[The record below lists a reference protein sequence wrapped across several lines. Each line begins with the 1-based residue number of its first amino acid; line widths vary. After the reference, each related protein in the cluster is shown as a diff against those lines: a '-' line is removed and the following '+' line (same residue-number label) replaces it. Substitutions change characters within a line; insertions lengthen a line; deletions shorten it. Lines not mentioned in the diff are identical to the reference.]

1 MAQSTQKLREVIN
14 ARRSEAS
21 AELEKAGKL
30 TARARMDI
38 IFDEGTF
45 AEVGAFIGGDSDEDF
60 CPVVTGYGSIDGL
73 LVFAFSQDYS
83 RLHGAMGKA
92 HAQKICKIIKMAT
105 DANAPLIGVF
115 DSAGAKIDEG
125 SDALNAC
132 GEVISALL
140 YCNDS
145 IPTVAVISGP
155 CGGAGAVAASLFNTI
170 IVAEKTGSLYVVPSS
185 MLEDKTLG
193 KPEKLA
199 ETGVSAIT
207 AKDDAAACL
216 AARDLCKYFTPE
228 MITTDDGNRA
238 FDSSVFENPKYDV
251 HAVIENL
258 FDADS
263 FTELFAKRAPQMTVG
278 LASMN
283 GRVCGIVANNP
294 SFKDGKMCPGACE
307 KAIKLIKIC
316 RTLDAPVITL
326 VDGVGVGTTDKI
338 EIGGMAKKLAELA
351 EAYQVCYSSR
361 RITVITGEAY
371 GTAYSVLGSKAL
383 GADFVLALD
392 RAKISPM
399 NPVSAVEFLG
409 EVYDESKVDEI
420 AAKWADENAS
430 PLEAAKKGYVDDI
443 IEASELRARVASALE
458 MFA

>member
-1 MAQSTQKLREVIN
+1 MAQSTQKLREIIN

-92 HAQKICKIIKMAT
+92 HAKKICKIIEMALEV
-105 DANAPLIGVF
+105 NAPVIGVF

-132 GEVISALL
+132 GEVISSLAF
-140 YCNDS
+140 S
-145 IPTVAVISGP
+145 KGMIPTIAVVAGP
-155 CGGAGAVAASLFNTI
+155 CGGAGAVAASLCDVI
-170 IVAEKTGSLYVVPSS
+170 IVAEKTGSLYMVPSS

-251 HAVIENL
+251 HSVIENL
-258 FDADS
+258 FDAGS

-283 GRVCGIVANNP
+283 GRVCGVIANNP

-307 KAIKLIKIC
+307 KAVKLIKLC
-316 RTLDAPVITL
+316 RTIDVPLVTL

-338 EIGGMAKKLAELA
+338 EIGGVAGKLAELA
-351 EAYQVCYSSR
+351 MAYSASARKV
-361 RITVITGEAY
+361 TVITGEAY

-443 IEASELRARVASALE
+443 IEASELRARVASVLE

>member
-1 MAQSTQKLREVIN
+1 MAQSTQKLREIIN

-92 HAQKICKIIKMAT
+92 HAKKICKIIEMALEV
-105 DANAPLIGVF
+105 NAPVIGVF

-132 GEVISALL
+132 GEVISSLAF
-140 YCNDS
+140 S
-145 IPTVAVISGP
+145 KGMIPTVAVVAGP
-155 CGGAGAVAASLFNTI
+155 CGGAGAVAASLCDVI
-170 IVAEKTGSLYVVPSS
+170 IVAEKTGSLYMVPSS

-207 AKDDAAACL
+207 AEDDASACL
-216 AARDLCKYFTPE
+216 AARAICRYFTPE
-228 MITTDDGNRA
+228 MITSDDGNRA
-238 FDSSVFENPKYDV
+238 FDASVFENPKYDV
-251 HAVIENL
+251 HSVIGSL
-258 FDADS
+258 FDAGS

-283 GRVCGIVANNP
+283 GRVCGVVANNP

-307 KAIKLIKIC
+307 KAVKLIKLC
-316 RTLDAPVITL
+316 RTIDVPVVTL

-338 EIGGMAKKLAELA
+338 EIGGVAGKLAELA
-351 EAYQVCYSSR
+351 MAYSASARKV
-361 RITVITGEAY
+361 TVITGEAY

>member
-1 MAQSTQKLREVIN
+1 MAQNTKELREIIN
-14 ARRSEAS
+14 ARHSEAS
-21 AELEKAGKL
+21 VELEKAGKL
-30 TARARMDI
+30 TARARMDV

-45 AEVGAFIGGDSDEDF
+45 AEVGAFIGDGEEF
-60 CPVVTGYGSIDGL
+60 CPVVTGYGAVDGM

-92 HAQKICKIIKMAT
+92 HAKKICKIIEMALEV
-105 DANAPLIGVF
+105 NAPVIGVF

-132 GEVISALL
+132 GEVISSLAF
-140 YCNDS
+140 S
-145 IPTVAVISGP
+145 KGMIPTIAVVAGP
-155 CGGAGAVAASLFNTI
+155 CGGAGAVAASLCDVI
-170 IVAEKTGSLYVVPSS
+170 IVAEKTGSLYMVPSS

-207 AKDDAAACL
+207 AEDDASACL
-216 AARDLCKYFTPE
+216 AARAICRYFTPE
-228 MITTDDGNRA
+228 MITSDDGNRV
-238 FDSSVFENPKYDV
+238 FDASVFENPKYDV
-251 HAVIENL
+251 HSVIGSL
-258 FDADS
+258 FDTGS

-283 GRVCGIVANNP
+283 GRVCGVVANNP

-307 KAIKLIKIC
+307 KAVKLIKLC
-316 RTLDAPVITL
+316 RTIDVPVVTL

-338 EIGGMAKKLAELA
+338 EIGGVAGKLAELA
-351 EAYQVCYSSR
+351 MAYSASARKV
-361 RITVITGEAY
+361 TVITGEAY

>member
-1 MAQSTQKLREVIN
+1 MAQTTKELREIIN
-14 ARRSEAS
+14 ARHSEAS

-30 TARARMDI
+30 TARARMDV

-45 AEVGAFIGGDSDEDF
+45 AEVGAFIGDGEEF
-60 CPVVTGYGSIDGL
+60 CPVVTGYGAVDGM
-73 LVFAFSQDYS
+73 LVFVFSQDYS

-92 HAQKICKIIKMAT
+92 HAKKICKIIEMALEV
-105 DANAPLIGVF
+105 NAPVIGVF

-132 GEVISALL
+132 GEVISSLAF
-140 YCNDS
+140 S
-145 IPTVAVISGP
+145 KGMIPTVAVVAGP
-155 CGGAGAVAASLFNTI
+155 CGGAGAVAASLCDVI
-170 IVAEKTGSLYVVPSS
+170 IVAEKTGSLYMVPSS

-207 AKDDAAACL
+207 AEDDASACL
-216 AARDLCKYFTPE
+216 AARAICRYFTPE
-228 MITTDDGNRA
+228 MITSDDGNRA
-238 FDSSVFENPKYDV
+238 FDASVFENPKYDV
-251 HAVIENL
+251 HSVIGSL
-258 FDADS
+258 FDAGS

-283 GRVCGIVANNP
+283 GRVCGVIANNP

-307 KAIKLIKIC
+307 KAVKLIKLC
-316 RTLDAPVITL
+316 RTIDVPVVTL

-338 EIGGMAKKLAELA
+338 EIGGVAGKLAELA
-351 EAYQVCYSSR
+351 MAYSASARKV
-361 RITVITGEAY
+361 TVITGEAY

>member
-1 MAQSTQKLREVIN
+1 MAQNTKELREIIN
-14 ARRSEAS
+14 ARHSEAS

-30 TARARMDI
+30 TARARMDV

-45 AEVGAFIGGDSDEDF
+45 AEVGAFIGDGEEF
-60 CPVVTGYGSIDGL
+60 CPVVTGYGAVDGM

-92 HAQKICKIIKMAT
+92 HAKKICKIIEMALEV
-105 DANAPLIGVF
+105 NAPVIGVF

-132 GEVISALL
+132 GEVISSLAF
-140 YCNDS
+140 S
-145 IPTVAVISGP
+145 KGMIPTIAVVAGP
-155 CGGAGAVAASLFNTI
+155 CGGAGAVAASLCDVI
-170 IVAEKTGSLYVVPSS
+170 IVAEKTGSLYMVPSS

-207 AKDDAAACL
+207 ATDDTSACL
-216 AARDLCKYFTPE
+216 AARAICRYFTPE
-228 MITTDDGNRA
+228 MITSDDGNRA
-238 FDSSVFENPKYDV
+238 FDASVFENPKYDV
-251 HAVIENL
+251 HSVIGSL
-258 FDADS
+258 FDAGS

-283 GRVCGIVANNP
+283 GRVCGVIANNP
-294 SFKDGKMCPGACE
+294 SFKDGKMCPGTCE
-307 KAIKLIKIC
+307 KAVKLIKLC
-316 RTLDAPVITL
+316 RTIDVPVVTL
-326 VDGVGVGTTDKI
+326 VDGIGVGTTDKI
-338 EIGGMAKKLAELA
+338 EIGGVAGKLAELA
-351 EAYQVCYSSR
+351 MAYSASTRKV
-361 RITVITGEAY
+361 TVITGEAY

>member
-1 MAQSTQKLREVIN
+1 MAQTTKELREIIN
-14 ARRSEAS
+14 ARHSEAS

-30 TARARMDI
+30 TARARMDV

-45 AEVGAFIGGDSDEDF
+45 AEVGAFIGDGEEF
-60 CPVVTGYGSIDGL
+60 CPVVTGYGAVDGM

-92 HAQKICKIIKMAT
+92 HAKKICKIIEMALEV
-105 DANAPLIGVF
+105 NAPVIGVF

-132 GEVISALL
+132 GEVISSLAF
-140 YCNDS
+140 S
-145 IPTVAVISGP
+145 KGMIPTVAVVAGP
-155 CGGAGAVAASLFNTI
+155 CGGAGAVAASLCDVI
-170 IVAEKTGSLYVVPSS
+170 IVAEKTGSLYMVPSS

-207 AKDDAAACL
+207 AEDDVSACL
-216 AARDLCKYFTPE
+216 AARAICRYFTPE
-228 MITTDDGNRA
+228 MITSDDGNRP
-238 FDSSVFENPKYDV
+238 FDASVFENPKYDV
-251 HAVIENL
+251 HSVIGSL
-258 FDADS
+258 FDAGS

-283 GRVCGIVANNP
+283 GRVCGVIANNP
-294 SFKDGKMCPGACE
+294 SFQDGKMCPGACE
-307 KAIKLIKIC
+307 KAVKLIKLC
-316 RTLDAPVITL
+316 RTIDVPVVTL

-338 EIGGMAKKLAELA
+338 EIGGVAGKLAELA
-351 EAYQVCYSSR
+351 MAYSASARKV
-361 RITVITGEAY
+361 TVITGEAY

>member
-1 MAQSTQKLREVIN
+1 MAQNTKELRKIIN
-14 ARRSEAS
+14 ARHSEAS

-30 TARARMDI
+30 TARARMDV

-45 AEVGAFIGGDSDEDF
+45 AEVGAFIGDGEEF
-60 CPVVTGYGSIDGL
+60 CPVVTGYGAVDGM

-92 HAQKICKIIKMAT
+92 HAKKICKIIEMALEV
-105 DANAPLIGVF
+105 NAPVIGVF

-132 GEVISALL
+132 GEVISSLAF
-140 YCNDS
+140 S
-145 IPTVAVISGP
+145 KGMIPTIAVVAGP
-155 CGGAGAVAASLFNTI
+155 CGGAGAVAASLCDVI
-170 IVAEKTGSLYVVPSS
+170 IVAEKTGSLYMVPSS

-207 AKDDAAACL
+207 AENDTSACL
-216 AARDLCKYFTPE
+216 AARAICRYFTPE
-228 MITTDDGNRA
+228 MITSDDGNRA
-238 FDSSVFENPKYDV
+238 FDASVFENPKYDV
-251 HAVIENL
+251 HSVIGSL
-258 FDADS
+258 FDAGS

-283 GRVCGIVANNP
+283 GRVCGVIANNP

-307 KAIKLIKIC
+307 KAVKLIKLC
-316 RTLDAPVITL
+316 RTIDVPVVTL

-338 EIGGMAKKLAELA
+338 EIGGVAGKLAELA
-351 EAYQVCYSSR
+351 MAYSASARKV
-361 RITVITGEAY
+361 TVITGEAY

>member
-1 MAQSTQKLREVIN
+1 MAQNTKELREIIN
-14 ARRSEAS
+14 ARHSEAS

-30 TARARMDI
+30 TARARMDV

-45 AEVGAFIGGDSDEDF
+45 AEVGAFIGDGEEF
-60 CPVVTGYGSIDGL
+60 CPVVTGYGAVDGM

-92 HAQKICKIIKMAT
+92 HAKKICKIIDMAIE
-105 DANAPLIGVF
+105 ANAPVIGVF

-132 GEVISALL
+132 GEVISALSF
-140 YCNDS
+140 CKGV
-145 IPTVAVISGP
+145 IPTVAVVSGP
-155 CGGAGAVAASLFNTI
+155 CGGSGAVAASLCDVI
-170 IVAEKTGSLYVVPSS
+170 VVAEKTGSLYVVPSS

-193 KPEKLA
+193 KPAKLA

-207 AKDDAAACL
+207 ATDDTSACL
-216 AARDLCKYFTPE
+216 AARAICRYFTPE
-228 MITTDDGNRA
+228 MITSDDGNRA
-238 FDSSVFENPKYDV
+238 FDASVFENPKYDV
-251 HAVIENL
+251 HSVIGSL
-258 FDADS
+258 FDAGS

-283 GRVCGIVANNP
+283 GRVCGVIANNP

-307 KAIKLIKIC
+307 KAVKLIKLC
-316 RTLDAPVITL
+316 RTIDVPVVTL

-338 EIGGMAKKLAELA
+338 EIGGVAGKLAELA
-351 EAYQVCYSSR
+351 MAYSASARKV
-361 RITVITGEAY
+361 TVITGEAY

-443 IEASELRARVASALE
+443 IEASELRTRVASALE

>member
-1 MAQSTQKLREVIN
+1 MAQSTQKLREIIN

-92 HAQKICKIIKMAT
+92 HAKKICKIIDMALEV
-105 DANAPLIGVF
+105 NAPVIGVF

-132 GEVISALL
+132 GEVISSLAF
-140 YCNDS
+140 S
-145 IPTVAVISGP
+145 KGMIPTVAVVAGP
-155 CGGAGAVAASLFNTI
+155 CGGAGAVAASLCDVI
-170 IVAEKTGSLYVVPSS
+170 IVAEKTGSLYMVPSS

-207 AKDDAAACL
+207 AEDDSSACL
-216 AARDLCKYFTPE
+216 AARAICRYFTPE

-251 HAVIENL
+251 HSVIENL
-258 FDADS
+258 FDAGS

-283 GRVCGIVANNP
+283 GRVCGVIANNP

-307 KAIKLIKIC
+307 KAVKLIKLC
-316 RTLDAPVITL
+316 RTIDVPVVTL

-338 EIGGMAKKLAELA
+338 EIGGVAGKLAELA
-351 EAYQVCYSSR
+351 MAYSASARKV
-361 RITVITGEAY
+361 TVITGEAY

-443 IEASELRARVASALE
+443 IEASELRARVASVLE

>member
-1 MAQSTQKLREVIN
+1 MAQTTKELREIIN
-14 ARRSEAS
+14 ARHSEAS

-30 TARARMDI
+30 TARARMDV

-45 AEVGAFIGGDSDEDF
+45 AEVGAFIGDGEEF
-60 CPVVTGYGSIDGL
+60 CPVVTGYGAVDGM

-92 HAQKICKIIKMAT
+92 HAKKICKIIEMALEV
-105 DANAPLIGVF
+105 NAPVIGVF
-115 DSAGAKIDEG
+115 DSAGTKIDEG

-132 GEVISALL
+132 GEVISSLAF
-140 YCNDS
+140 S
-145 IPTVAVISGP
+145 KGMIPTVAVVAGP
-155 CGGAGAVAASLFNTI
+155 CGGAGAVAASLCDVI
-170 IVAEKTGSLYVVPSS
+170 IVAEKTGSLYMVPSS

-207 AKDDAAACL
+207 AEDDASACL
-216 AARDLCKYFTPE
+216 AARAICRYFTPE
-228 MITTDDGNRA
+228 MITSDDGNRA
-238 FDSSVFENPKYDV
+238 FDASVFENPKYDV
-251 HAVIENL
+251 HSVIGSL
-258 FDADS
+258 FDAGS

-283 GRVCGIVANNP
+283 GRVCGVIANNP
-294 SFKDGKMCPGACE
+294 SFQDGKMCPGACE
-307 KAIKLIKIC
+307 KAVKLIKLC
-316 RTLDAPVITL
+316 RTIDVPVVTL

-338 EIGGMAKKLAELA
+338 EIGGVAGKLAELA
-351 EAYQVCYSSR
+351 MAYSASARKV
-361 RITVITGEAY
+361 TVITGEAY
-371 GTAYSVLGSKAL
+371 GTAYSVLGSKVL

>member
-1 MAQSTQKLREVIN
+1 MAQSTQKLREIIN

-193 KPEKLA
+193 KPDKLA

-228 MITTDDGNRA
+228 MTTTDDGNRA

-258 FDADS
+258 FDAGS

-326 VDGVGVGTTDKI
+326 VDGVGIGTTDKI
-338 EIGGMAKKLAELA
+338 EIGGVAGKLAELA
-351 EAYQVCYSSR
+351 MAYSASARKV
-361 RITVITGEAY
+361 TVITGEAY

-409 EVYDESKVDEI
+409 EVYDESNVDEI

>member
-1 MAQSTQKLREVIN
+1 MAQNTKELREIIN
-14 ARRSEAS
+14 ARHSEAS

-30 TARARMDI
+30 TARARMDV

-45 AEVGAFIGGDSDEDF
+45 AEVGVFIGDGEEF
-60 CPVVTGYGSIDGL
+60 CPVVTGYGAVDGM

-92 HAQKICKIIKMAT
+92 HAKKICKIIEMALEV
-105 DANAPLIGVF
+105 NAPVIGVF

-132 GEVISALL
+132 GEVISSLAF
-140 YCNDS
+140 S
-145 IPTVAVISGP
+145 KGMIPTIAVVAGP
-155 CGGAGAVAASLFNTI
+155 CGGAGAVAASLCDVI
-170 IVAEKTGSLYVVPSS
+170 VVAEKTGSLYVVPSS

-193 KPEKLA
+193 KPAKLA

-207 AKDDAAACL
+207 ATDDTSACL
-216 AARDLCKYFTPE
+216 AARAICRYFTPE
-228 MITTDDGNRA
+228 MITSDDGNRA
-238 FDSSVFENPKYDV
+238 FDASVFENPKYDV
-251 HAVIENL
+251 HSVIGSL
-258 FDADS
+258 FDAGS

-283 GRVCGIVANNP
+283 GRVCGVIANNP

-307 KAIKLIKIC
+307 KAVKLIKLC
-316 RTLDAPVITL
+316 RTIDVPVVTL

-338 EIGGMAKKLAELA
+338 EIGGVAGKLAELA
-351 EAYQVCYSSR
+351 MAYSASARKV
-361 RITVITGEAY
+361 TVITGEAY

>member
-1 MAQSTQKLREVIN
+1 MAQTTKELREIIN
-14 ARRSEAS
+14 ARHSEAS

-30 TARARMDI
+30 TARARMDV

-45 AEVGAFIGGDSDEDF
+45 AEVGAFIGDGEEF
-60 CPVVTGYGSIDGL
+60 CPVVTGYGAVDGM

-92 HAQKICKIIKMAT
+92 HAKKICKIIEMALEV
-105 DANAPLIGVF
+105 NAPVIGVF

-132 GEVISALL
+132 GEVISSLAF
-140 YCNDS
+140 S
-145 IPTVAVISGP
+145 KGMIPTVAVVAGP
-155 CGGAGAVAASLFNTI
+155 CGGAGAVAASLCDVI
-170 IVAEKTGSLYVVPSS
+170 IVAEKTGSLYMVPSS

-207 AKDDAAACL
+207 AEDDASACL
-216 AARDLCKYFTPE
+216 AARAICRYFTPE
-228 MITTDDGNRA
+228 MITSDDGNRA
-238 FDSSVFENPKYDV
+238 FDASVFENPKYDV
-251 HAVIENL
+251 HSVIGSL
-258 FDADS
+258 FDAGS

-283 GRVCGIVANNP
+283 GRVCGVIANNP

-307 KAIKLIKIC
+307 KAVKLIKLC
-316 RTLDAPVITL
+316 RTIDVPVVTL

-338 EIGGMAKKLAELA
+338 EIGGVAGKLAELA
-351 EAYQVCYSSR
+351 MAYSASARKV
-361 RITVITGEAY
+361 TVITGEAY
-371 GTAYSVLGSKAL
+371 GTAYSVLGSKVL

>member
-1 MAQSTQKLREVIN
+1 MAQTTKKLREIIN
-14 ARRSEAS
+14 ARHSEAS

-30 TARARMDI
+30 TARARMDV

-45 AEVGAFIGGDSDEDF
+45 AEVGAFIGDGEEF
-60 CPVVTGYGSIDGL
+60 CPVVTGYGAVDGM

-92 HAQKICKIIKMAT
+92 HAKKICKIIEMALEV
-105 DANAPLIGVF
+105 NAPVIGVF
-115 DSAGAKIDEG
+115 DSAGTKIDEG

-132 GEVISALL
+132 GEVISSLAF
-140 YCNDS
+140 S
-145 IPTVAVISGP
+145 KGMIPTVAVVAGP
-155 CGGAGAVAASLFNTI
+155 CGGAGAVAASLCDVI
-170 IVAEKTGSLYVVPSS
+170 IVAEKTGSLYMVPSS

-207 AKDDAAACL
+207 AEDDASACL
-216 AARDLCKYFTPE
+216 AARAICRYFTPE
-228 MITTDDGNRA
+228 MITSDDGNRA
-238 FDSSVFENPKYDV
+238 FDASVFENPKYDV
-251 HAVIENL
+251 HSVIGSL
-258 FDADS
+258 FEAGS

-283 GRVCGIVANNP
+283 GRVCGVIANNP

-307 KAIKLIKIC
+307 KAVKLIKLC
-316 RTLDAPVITL
+316 RTIDVPVVTL
-326 VDGVGVGTTDKI
+326 VDGVGVGTTDKM
-338 EIGGMAKKLAELA
+338 EIGGVAGKLAELA
-351 EAYQVCYSSR
+351 MAYSASARKV
-361 RITVITGEAY
+361 TVITGEAY

>member
-1 MAQSTQKLREVIN
+1 MAQTTKKLREIIN
-14 ARRSEAS
+14 ARHSEAS

-30 TARARMDI
+30 TARARMDV

-45 AEVGAFIGGDSDEDF
+45 AEVGAFIGDGEEF
-60 CPVVTGYGSIDGL
+60 CPVVTGYGAVDGM

-92 HAQKICKIIKMAT
+92 HAKKICKIIEMALEV
-105 DANAPLIGVF
+105 NAPVIGVF

-132 GEVISALL
+132 GEVISSLAF
-140 YCNDS
+140 S
-145 IPTVAVISGP
+145 KGMIPTIAVIAGP
-155 CGGAGAVAASLFNTI
+155 CGGAGAVAASLCDVI
-170 IVAEKTGSLYVVPSS
+170 IVAEKTGSLYMVPSS

-207 AKDDAAACL
+207 AEDDASACL
-216 AARDLCKYFTPE
+216 AARAICRYFTPE
-228 MITTDDGNRA
+228 MITSDDGNRA
-238 FDSSVFENPKYDV
+238 FDASVFENPKYDV
-251 HAVIENL
+251 HSVIGSL
-258 FDADS
+258 FDAGS

-283 GRVCGIVANNP
+283 GRVCGVIANNP

-307 KAIKLIKIC
+307 KAVKLIKLC
-316 RTLDAPVITL
+316 RTIDVPVVTL

-338 EIGGMAKKLAELA
+338 EIGGVAGKLAELA
-351 EAYQVCYSSR
+351 MAYSASARKV
-361 RITVITGEAY
+361 TVITGEAY

>member
-1 MAQSTQKLREVIN
+1 MREIIN

-92 HAQKICKIIKMAT
+92 HAKKICKIIEMALEV
-105 DANAPLIGVF
+105 NAPVIGVF

-132 GEVISALL
+132 GEVISSLAF
-140 YCNDS
+140 S
-145 IPTVAVISGP
+145 KGMIPTIAVVAGP
-155 CGGAGAVAASLFNTI
+155 CGGAGAVAASLCDVI
-170 IVAEKTGSLYVVPSS
+170 IVAEKTGSLYMVPSS

-207 AKDDAAACL
+207 AKDDASACL

-251 HAVIENL
+251 HSVIENL
-258 FDADS
+258 FDAGS

-283 GRVCGIVANNP
+283 GRVCGVIANNP

-307 KAIKLIKIC
+307 KAVKLIKLC
-316 RTLDAPVITL
+316 RTIDVPVVTL

-338 EIGGMAKKLAELA
+338 EIGGVAGKLAELA
-351 EAYQVCYSSR
+351 MAYSASARKV
-361 RITVITGEAY
+361 TVITGEAY

-443 IEASELRARVASALE
+443 IEASELRARVASVLE

>member
-1 MAQSTQKLREVIN
+1 MAQTTKELREIIN
-14 ARRSEAS
+14 ARHSEAS

-30 TARARMDI
+30 TARARMDV

-45 AEVGAFIGGDSDEDF
+45 AEVGAFIGDGEEF
-60 CPVVTGYGSIDGL
+60 CPVVTGYGAVDGM

-92 HAQKICKIIKMAT
+92 HAKKICKIIEMALEV
-105 DANAPLIGVF
+105 NAPVIGVF

-132 GEVISALL
+132 GEVISSLAF
-140 YCNDS
+140 S
-145 IPTVAVISGP
+145 KGMIPTIAVIAGP
-155 CGGAGAVAASLFNTI
+155 CGGAGAVAASLCDVI
-170 IVAEKTGSLYVVPSS
+170 IVAEKTGSLYMVPSS

-207 AKDDAAACL
+207 AEDDASACL
-216 AARDLCKYFTPE
+216 AARAICRYFTPE
-228 MITTDDGNRA
+228 MITSDDGNRA
-238 FDSSVFENPKYDV
+238 FDASVLENPKYDV
-251 HAVIENL
+251 HSVIGSL
-258 FDADS
+258 FDAGS

-283 GRVCGIVANNP
+283 GRVCGVIANNP

-307 KAIKLIKIC
+307 KAVKLIKLC
-316 RTLDAPVITL
+316 RTIDVPVVTL

-338 EIGGMAKKLAELA
+338 EIGGVAGKLAELA
-351 EAYQVCYSSR
+351 MAYSASARKV
-361 RITVITGEAY
+361 TVITGEAY

>member
-1 MAQSTQKLREVIN
+1 MAQTTKKLREIIN
-14 ARRSEAS
+14 ARHSEAS

-30 TARARMDI
+30 TARARMDV

-45 AEVGAFIGGDSDEDF
+45 AEVGAFIDDGEEF
-60 CPVVTGYGSIDGL
+60 CPVVTGYGAIDGM

-92 HAQKICKIIKMAT
+92 HAKKICKIIEMALEV
-105 DANAPLIGVF
+105 NAPVIGVF

-132 GEVISALL
+132 GEIISSLAF
-140 YCNDS
+140 S
-145 IPTVAVISGP
+145 KGMIPTVAVVAGP
-155 CGGAGAVAASLFNTI
+155 CGGAGAVAASLCDVI
-170 IVAEKTGSLYVVPSS
+170 IVAEKTGSLYMVPSS

-207 AKDDAAACL
+207 AEDDASACL
-216 AARDLCKYFTPE
+216 AARAICRYFTPE
-228 MITTDDGNRA
+228 MITSDDGNRA
-238 FDSSVFENPKYDV
+238 FDASVFENPKYDV
-251 HAVIENL
+251 HSVIGSL
-258 FDADS
+258 FDAGS

-283 GRVCGIVANNP
+283 GRVCGVIANNP
-294 SFKDGKMCPGACE
+294 SFQDGKMCPGACE
-307 KAIKLIKIC
+307 KAVKLIKLC
-316 RTLDAPVITL
+316 RTIDVPVVTL
-326 VDGVGVGTTDKI
+326 VDGVGVGTTDKM
-338 EIGGMAKKLAELA
+338 EIGGVAGKLAELA
-351 EAYQVCYSSR
+351 MAYSASARKV
-361 RITVITGEAY
+361 TVITGEAY

-430 PLEAAKKGYVDDI
+430 PLEAANKGYVDDI

>member
-1 MAQSTQKLREVIN
+1 MAQTTKKLREIIN
-14 ARRSEAS
+14 ARHSEAS

-30 TARARMDI
+30 TARARMDV

-45 AEVGAFIGGDSDEDF
+45 AEVGAFIGDGEEF
-60 CPVVTGYGSIDGL
+60 CPVVTGYGAVDGM

-92 HAQKICKIIKMAT
+92 HAKKICKIIEMALEV
-105 DANAPLIGVF
+105 NAPVIGVF

-132 GEVISALL
+132 GEVISSLAF
-140 YCNDS
+140 S
-145 IPTVAVISGP
+145 KGMIPTVAVVAGP
-155 CGGAGAVAASLFNTI
+155 CGGAGAVAASLCDVI
-170 IVAEKTGSLYVVPSS
+170 IVAEKTGSLYMVPSS

-207 AKDDAAACL
+207 AEDDASACL
-216 AARDLCKYFTPE
+216 AARAICRYFTPE
-228 MITTDDGNRA
+228 MITSDDGNRA
-238 FDSSVFENPKYDV
+238 FDASVFENPKYDV
-251 HAVIENL
+251 HSVIENL
-258 FDADS
+258 FDAGS

-283 GRVCGIVANNP
+283 GRVCGVIANNP

-307 KAIKLIKIC
+307 KAVKLIKLC
-316 RTLDAPVITL
+316 RTIDVPVVTL

-338 EIGGMAKKLAELA
+338 EIGGVAGKLAELA
-351 EAYQVCYSSR
+351 MAYSASARKV
-361 RITVITGEAY
+361 TVITGEAY

>member
-1 MAQSTQKLREVIN
+1 MAQSTQKLREIIN

-45 AEVGAFIGGDSDEDF
+45 AEVGAFIGDGEEF
-60 CPVVTGYGSIDGL
+60 CPVVTGYGAVDGM

-92 HAQKICKIIKMAT
+92 HAKKICKIIEMALEV
-105 DANAPLIGVF
+105 NAPVIGVF

-132 GEVISALL
+132 GEVISSLAF
-140 YCNDS
+140 S
-145 IPTVAVISGP
+145 KGMIPTVAVVAGP
-155 CGGAGAVAASLFNTI
+155 CGGAGAVAASLCDVI
-170 IVAEKTGSLYVVPSS
+170 IVAEKTGSLYMVPSS

-207 AKDDAAACL
+207 AEDDVSACL
-216 AARDLCKYFTPE
+216 AARAICRYFTPE
-228 MITTDDGNRA
+228 MITSDDGNRA
-238 FDSSVFENPKYDV
+238 FDASVFENPKYDV
-251 HAVIENL
+251 HSVIGSL
-258 FDADS
+258 FDAGS

-283 GRVCGIVANNP
+283 GRVCGVIANNP
-294 SFKDGKMCPGACE
+294 SFQDGKMCPGACE
-307 KAIKLIKIC
+307 KAVKLIKLC
-316 RTLDAPVITL
+316 RTIDVPVVTL
-326 VDGVGVGTTDKI
+326 VDGVGVGTTDKM
-338 EIGGMAKKLAELA
+338 EIGGVAGKLAELA
-351 EAYQVCYSSR
+351 MAYSASARKV
-361 RITVITGEAY
+361 TVITGEAY

>member
-1 MAQSTQKLREVIN
+1 MAQTTKELREIIN
-14 ARRSEAS
+14 ARHSEAS

-30 TARARMDI
+30 TARARMDV

-45 AEVGAFIGGDSDEDF
+45 AEVGAFIGDGEEF
-60 CPVVTGYGSIDGL
+60 CPVVTGYGAVDGM

-92 HAQKICKIIKMAT
+92 HAKKICKIIEMALEV
-105 DANAPLIGVF
+105 NAPVIGVF

-132 GEVISALL
+132 GEVISSLAF
-140 YCNDS
+140 S
-145 IPTVAVISGP
+145 KGMIPTVAVVAGP
-155 CGGAGAVAASLFNTI
+155 CGGAGAVAASLCDVI
-170 IVAEKTGSLYVVPSS
+170 IVAEKTGSLYMVPSS

-207 AKDDAAACL
+207 AEDDASACL
-216 AARDLCKYFTPE
+216 AARAICRYFTPE
-228 MITTDDGNRA
+228 MITSDDGNRA
-238 FDSSVFENPKYDV
+238 FDASVFENPKYDV
-251 HAVIENL
+251 HSVIGSL
-258 FDADS
+258 FDAGS

-283 GRVCGIVANNP
+283 GRVCGVIANNP
-294 SFKDGKMCPGACE
+294 SFQDGKMCPGACE
-307 KAIKLIKIC
+307 KAVKLIKLC
-316 RTLDAPVITL
+316 RTIDVPVVTL
-326 VDGVGVGTTDKI
+326 VDGVGVGTTDKM
-338 EIGGMAKKLAELA
+338 EIGGVAGKLAELA
-351 EAYQVCYSSR
+351 MAYSASARKV
-361 RITVITGEAY
+361 TVITGEAY

-443 IEASELRARVASALE
+443 IEASELRARVASVLE

>member
-1 MAQSTQKLREVIN
+1 MAQTTKKLREIIN
-14 ARRSEAS
+14 ARHSEAS

-30 TARARMDI
+30 TARARMDV

-45 AEVGAFIGGDSDEDF
+45 AEVGAFIGDGEEF
-60 CPVVTGYGSIDGL
+60 CPVVTGYGAVDGM

-92 HAQKICKIIKMAT
+92 HAKKICKIIEMALEV
-105 DANAPLIGVF
+105 NAPVIGVF

-132 GEVISALL
+132 GEIISSLAF
-140 YCNDS
+140 S
-145 IPTVAVISGP
+145 KGMIPTVAVVAGP
-155 CGGAGAVAASLFNTI
+155 CGGAGAVAASLCDVI
-170 IVAEKTGSLYVVPSS
+170 IVAEKTGSLYMVPYS

-207 AKDDAAACL
+207 AEDDASACL
-216 AARDLCKYFTPE
+216 AARAICRYFTPE
-228 MITTDDGNRA
+228 MITSDDGNRA
-238 FDSSVFENPKYDV
+238 FDASVFENPKYDV
-251 HAVIENL
+251 HSVIGSL
-258 FDADS
+258 FDAGS

-283 GRVCGIVANNP
+283 GRVCGVIANNP

-307 KAIKLIKIC
+307 KAVKLIKLC
-316 RTLDAPVITL
+316 RTIDVPVVTL

-338 EIGGMAKKLAELA
+338 EIGGVAGKLAELA
-351 EAYQVCYSSR
+351 MAYSASARKV
-361 RITVITGEAY
+361 TVITGEAY

>member
-1 MAQSTQKLREVIN
+1 MAQTTKKLREIIN
-14 ARRSEAS
+14 ARHSEAS

-30 TARARMDI
+30 TARARMDV

-45 AEVGAFIGGDSDEDF
+45 AEVGAFIGDGEEF
-60 CPVVTGYGSIDGL
+60 CPVVTGYGAVDGM

-92 HAQKICKIIKMAT
+92 HAKKICKIIEMALEV
-105 DANAPLIGVF
+105 NAPVIGVF

-132 GEVISALL
+132 GEILSTLAF
-140 YCNDS
+140 S
-145 IPTVAVISGP
+145 KGMIPTVAVVAGP
-155 CGGAGAVAASLFNTI
+155 CGGAGAVAASLCDVI
-170 IVAEKTGSLYVVPSS
+170 IVAEKTGSLYMVPSS

-207 AKDDAAACL
+207 AEDDASACL
-216 AARDLCKYFTPE
+216 AARAICRYFTPE
-228 MITTDDGNRA
+228 MITSDDGNRA
-238 FDSSVFENPKYDV
+238 FDASVFENPKYDV
-251 HAVIENL
+251 HSVIGSL
-258 FDADS
+258 FDTGS

-283 GRVCGIVANNP
+283 GRVCGVVANNP

-307 KAIKLIKIC
+307 KAVKLIQLC
-316 RTLDAPVITL
+316 RTLDVPVVTL

-338 EIGGMAKKLAELA
+338 EIGGVAGKLAELA
-351 EAYQVCYSSR
+351 MAYSASARKV
-361 RITVITGEAY
+361 TVITGEAY

>member
-1 MAQSTQKLREVIN
+1 MAQNTKELREIIN
-14 ARRSEAS
+14 ARHSEAS

-30 TARARMDI
+30 TARARMDV

-45 AEVGAFIGGDSDEDF
+45 AEVGAFIGDGEEF
-60 CPVVTGYGSIDGL
+60 CPVVTGYGAVDGM

-92 HAQKICKIIKMAT
+92 HAKKICKIIEMALEV
-105 DANAPLIGVF
+105 NAPVIGVF

-132 GEVISALL
+132 GEVISALSF
-140 YCNDS
+140 CNGV
-145 IPTVAVISGP
+145 IPTVAVVSGP
-155 CGGAGAVAASLFNTI
+155 CGGAGAVAASLCDVI
-170 IVAEKTGSLYVVPSS
+170 VVAEKTGSLYVVPSS

-193 KPEKLA
+193 KPAKLA

-207 AKDDAAACL
+207 ATDDASACL
-216 AARDLCKYFTPE
+216 AARELCKYFAPE
-228 MITTDDGNRA
+228 MITSDDGNRA
-238 FDSSVFENPKYDV
+238 FDASVFENPKYDV
-251 HAVIENL
+251 HSVIGSL
-258 FDADS
+258 FDAGS

-283 GRVCGIVANNP
+283 GRVCGVIANNP

-307 KAIKLIKIC
+307 KAVKLIKLC
-316 RTLDAPVITL
+316 RTIDVPVVTL

-338 EIGGMAKKLAELA
+338 EIGGVAGKLAELA
-351 EAYQVCYSSR
+351 MAYSASARKV
-361 RITVITGEAY
+361 TVITGEAY

-430 PLEAAKKGYVDDI
+430 PLEAAKKGYVDDV

>member
-1 MAQSTQKLREVIN
+1 MAQSTQKLREIIN

-92 HAQKICKIIKMAT
+92 HAKKICKIIEMALEV
-105 DANAPLIGVF
+105 NAPVIGVF

-132 GEVISALL
+132 GEVISSLAF
-140 YCNDS
+140 S
-145 IPTVAVISGP
+145 KGMIPTIAVVSGP
-155 CGGAGAVAASLFNTI
+155 CGGAGAVAASLCDVI
-170 IVAEKTGSLYVVPSS
+170 IVAEKTGSLYMVPSS

-251 HAVIENL
+251 HSVIENL
-258 FDADS
+258 FDAGS

-283 GRVCGIVANNP
+283 GRVCGVIANNP

-307 KAIKLIKIC
+307 KAVKLIKLC
-316 RTLDAPVITL
+316 RTIDVPVVTL

-338 EIGGMAKKLAELA
+338 EIGGVAGKLAELA
-351 EAYQVCYSSR
+351 MAYSASARKV
-361 RITVITGEAY
+361 TVITGEAY

-430 PLEAAKKGYVDDI
+430 TLEAAKKGYVDDI

>member
-1 MAQSTQKLREVIN
+1 MAQNTKELREIIN
-14 ARRSEAS
+14 ARHSEAS
-21 AELEKAGKL
+21 VELEKAGKL
-30 TARARMDI
+30 TARARMDV

-45 AEVGAFIGGDSDEDF
+45 AEVGAFIGDGEEF
-60 CPVVTGYGSIDGL
+60 CPVVTGYGAVDGM

-92 HAQKICKIIKMAT
+92 HAKKICKIIEMALEV
-105 DANAPLIGVF
+105 NAPVIGVF

-132 GEVISALL
+132 GEVISSLAF
-140 YCNDS
+140 S
-145 IPTVAVISGP
+145 KGMIPTIAVVAGP
-155 CGGAGAVAASLFNTI
+155 CGGAGAVAASLCDVI
-170 IVAEKTGSLYVVPSS
+170 IVAEKTGSLYMVPSS

-207 AKDDAAACL
+207 ATDDASACL
-216 AARDLCKYFTPE
+216 AARAICRYFTPE
-228 MITTDDGNRA
+228 MITSDDGNRA
-238 FDSSVFENPKYDV
+238 FDASVFENPKYDV
-251 HAVIENL
+251 HSVIGSL
-258 FDADS
+258 FDAGS

-283 GRVCGIVANNP
+283 GRVCGVIANNP

-307 KAIKLIKIC
+307 KAVKLIKLC
-316 RTLDAPVITL
+316 RTIDVPVVTL

-338 EIGGMAKKLAELA
+338 EIGGVAGKLAELA
-351 EAYQVCYSSR
+351 MAYSASARKV
-361 RITVITGEAY
+361 TVITGEAY

>member
-1 MAQSTQKLREVIN
+1 MAQSTQKLREIIN

-92 HAQKICKIIKMAT
+92 HAKKICKIIEMALEV
-105 DANAPLIGVF
+105 NAPVIGVF

-132 GEVISALL
+132 GEVISSLAF
-140 YCNDS
+140 S
-145 IPTVAVISGP
+145 KGMIPTIAVVAGP
-155 CGGAGAVAASLFNTI
+155 CGGAGAVAASLCDVI
-170 IVAEKTGSLYVVPSS
+170 IVAEKTGSLYMVPSS

-238 FDSSVFENPKYDV
+238 FDASVFENPKYDV
-251 HAVIENL
+251 HSVIGSL
-258 FDADS
+258 FDAGS

-283 GRVCGIVANNP
+283 GRVCGVIANNP

-307 KAIKLIKIC
+307 KAVKLIKLC
-316 RTLDAPVITL
+316 RTIDVPVVTL

-338 EIGGMAKKLAELA
+338 EIGGVAGKLAELA
-351 EAYQVCYSSR
+351 MAYSASARKV
-361 RITVITGEAY
+361 TVITGEAY

-443 IEASELRARVASALE
+443 IEASELRARVASVLE

>member
-1 MAQSTQKLREVIN
+1 MAQSTQKLREIIN

-92 HAQKICKIIKMAT
+92 HAKKICKIIEMALEV
-105 DANAPLIGVF
+105 NAPVIGVF

-132 GEVISALL
+132 GEVISSLAF
-140 YCNDS
+140 S
-145 IPTVAVISGP
+145 KGMIPTVAVVAGP
-155 CGGAGAVAASLFNTI
+155 CGGAGAIAASLCDVI
-170 IVAEKTGSLYVVPSS
+170 IVAEKTGSLYMVPSS

-251 HAVIENL
+251 HSVIENL
-258 FDADS
+258 FDAGS

-283 GRVCGIVANNP
+283 GRVCGVIANNP

-307 KAIKLIKIC
+307 KAVKLIKLC
-316 RTLDAPVITL
+316 RTIDVPVVTL

-338 EIGGMAKKLAELA
+338 EIGGVAGKLAELA
-351 EAYQVCYSSR
+351 MAYSASARKV
-361 RITVITGEAY
+361 TVITGEAY

>member
-1 MAQSTQKLREVIN
+1 MAQNTKELREIIN
-14 ARRSEAS
+14 ARHSEAS
-21 AELEKAGKL
+21 VELEKAGKL
-30 TARARMDI
+30 TARARMDV

-45 AEVGAFIGGDSDEDF
+45 AEVGAFIGDGEEF
-60 CPVVTGYGSIDGL
+60 CPVVTGYGAVDGM

-92 HAQKICKIIKMAT
+92 HAKKICKIIEMALEV
-105 DANAPLIGVF
+105 NAPVIGVF

-132 GEVISALL
+132 GEVISSLAF
-140 YCNDS
+140 S
-145 IPTVAVISGP
+145 KGMIPTIAVVAGP
-155 CGGAGAVAASLFNTI
+155 CGGAGAVAASLCDVI
-170 IVAEKTGSLYVVPSS
+170 IVAEKTGSLYMVPSS

-207 AKDDAAACL
+207 AEDDASACL
-216 AARDLCKYFTPE
+216 AARAICRYFTPE
-228 MITTDDGNRA
+228 MITSDDGNRV
-238 FDSSVFENPKYDV
+238 FDASVFENPKYDV
-251 HAVIENL
+251 HSVIGSL
-258 FDADS
+258 FDTGS

-283 GRVCGIVANNP
+283 GRVCGVIANNP

-307 KAIKLIKIC
+307 KAVKLIKLC
-316 RTLDAPVITL
+316 RTIDVPVVTL

-338 EIGGMAKKLAELA
+338 EIGGVAGKLAELA
-351 EAYQVCYSSR
+351 IAYSASARKV
-361 RITVITGEAY
+361 TVITGEAY

-409 EVYDESKVDEI
+409 EVYDESKVGEI

>member
-1 MAQSTQKLREVIN
+1 MAQNTKELREIIN
-14 ARRSEAS
+14 ARHSEAS

-30 TARARMDI
+30 TAHARMDV

-45 AEVGAFIGGDSDEDF
+45 AEVGAFIGDGEEF
-60 CPVVTGYGSIDGL
+60 CPVVTGYGAVDGM

-92 HAQKICKIIKMAT
+92 HAKKICKIIEMALEV
-105 DANAPLIGVF
+105 NAPVIGVF

-132 GEVISALL
+132 GEVISSLAF
-140 YCNDS
+140 S
-145 IPTVAVISGP
+145 KGMIPTVAVVAGP
-155 CGGAGAVAASLFNTI
+155 CGGAGAVAASLCDVI
-170 IVAEKTGSLYVVPSS
+170 IVAEKTGSLYMVPSS

-193 KPEKLA
+193 KPAKLA

-207 AKDDAAACL
+207 AEDDTSACL
-216 AARDLCKYFTPE
+216 AARAICRYFTPE
-228 MITTDDGNRA
+228 MIASDDGNRA
-238 FDSSVFENPKYDV
+238 FDASVFENPKYDV
-251 HAVIENL
+251 HSVIGSL
-258 FDADS
+258 FDAGS

-283 GRVCGIVANNP
+283 GRVCGVIANNP

-307 KAIKLIKIC
+307 KAVKLIKLC
-316 RTLDAPVITL
+316 RTIDVPVVTL

-338 EIGGMAKKLAELA
+338 EIGGVAGKLAELA
-351 EAYQVCYSSR
+351 MAYSASARKV
-361 RITVITGEAY
+361 TVITGEAY

-458 MFA
+458 MLA

>member
-1 MAQSTQKLREVIN
+1 MAQTTKELREIIN
-14 ARRSEAS
+14 ARHSEAS

-30 TARARMDI
+30 TARARMDV

-45 AEVGAFIGGDSDEDF
+45 AEVGAFIGDGEEF
-60 CPVVTGYGSIDGL
+60 CPVVTGYGAVDGM

-92 HAQKICKIIKMAT
+92 HAKKICKIIEMALEV
-105 DANAPLIGVF
+105 NAPVIGVF

-132 GEVISALL
+132 GEVISSLAF
-140 YCNDS
+140 S
-145 IPTVAVISGP
+145 KGMIPTIAVVAGP
-155 CGGAGAVAASLFNTI
+155 CGGAGAVAASLCDVI
-170 IVAEKTGSLYVVPSS
+170 IVAEKTGSLYMVPSS

-199 ETGVSAIT
+199 ETGISAIT
-207 AKDDAAACL
+207 AEDDASACL
-216 AARDLCKYFTPE
+216 AARAICRYFTPE
-228 MITTDDGNRA
+228 MITSDDGNRA
-238 FDSSVFENPKYDV
+238 FDASVFENPKYDV
-251 HAVIENL
+251 HSVIGSL
-258 FDADS
+258 FDAGS

-283 GRVCGIVANNP
+283 GRVCGVIANNP

-307 KAIKLIKIC
+307 KAVKLIKLC
-316 RTLDAPVITL
+316 RTIDVPVVTL

-338 EIGGMAKKLAELA
+338 EIGGVAGKLAELA
-351 EAYQVCYSSR
+351 MAYSASARKV
-361 RITVITGEAY
+361 TVITGEAY

>member
-1 MAQSTQKLREVIN
+1 
-14 ARRSEAS
+14 
-21 AELEKAGKL
+21 
-30 TARARMDI
+30 MDI

-92 HAQKICKIIKMAT
+92 HAKKICKIIEMALEV
-105 DANAPLIGVF
+105 NAPVIGVF

-132 GEVISALL
+132 GEVISSLAF
-140 YCNDS
+140 S
-145 IPTVAVISGP
+145 KGMIPTIAVVAGP
-155 CGGAGAVAASLFNTI
+155 CGGAGAVAASLCDVI
-170 IVAEKTGSLYVVPSS
+170 IVAEKTGSLYMVPSS

-207 AKDDAAACL
+207 AEDDASACL

-251 HAVIENL
+251 HSVIENL
-258 FDADS
+258 FDAGS

-283 GRVCGIVANNP
+283 GRVCGVIANNP

-307 KAIKLIKIC
+307 KAVKLIKLC
-316 RTLDAPVITL
+316 RTIDVPVVTL

-338 EIGGMAKKLAELA
+338 EIGGVAGKLAELA
-351 EAYQVCYSSR
+351 MAYSASARKV
-361 RITVITGEAY
+361 TVITGEAY

-420 AAKWADENAS
+420 ADKWASENAS

-443 IEASELRARVASALE
+443 IEASELRARVASVLE

>member
-1 MAQSTQKLREVIN
+1 MAQSTQKLREIIN

-92 HAQKICKIIKMAT
+92 HAKKICKIIEMALEV
-105 DANAPLIGVF
+105 NAPVIGVF

-132 GEVISALL
+132 GEVISSLAF
-140 YCNDS
+140 S
-145 IPTVAVISGP
+145 KGMIPTIAVVAGP
-155 CGGAGAVAASLFNTI
+155 CGGAGAVAASLCDVI
-170 IVAEKTGSLYVVPSS
+170 IVAEKTGSLYMVPSS

-207 AKDDAAACL
+207 AEDDASACL
-216 AARDLCKYFTPE
+216 AARAICRYFTPE

-251 HAVIENL
+251 HSVIENL
-258 FDADS
+258 FDAGS

-283 GRVCGIVANNP
+283 GRVCGVIANNP

-307 KAIKLIKIC
+307 KAVKLIKLC
-316 RTLDAPVITL
+316 RTIDVPVVTL

-338 EIGGMAKKLAELA
+338 EIGGVAGKLAELA
-351 EAYQVCYSSR
+351 MAYSTSARKV
-361 RITVITGEAY
+361 TVITGEAY

>member
-1 MAQSTQKLREVIN
+1 MAQNTKELREIIN
-14 ARRSEAS
+14 ARHSEAS

-30 TARARMDI
+30 TARARMDV

-45 AEVGAFIGGDSDEDF
+45 AEVGAFIGDGEEF
-60 CPVVTGYGSIDGL
+60 CPVVTGYGAVDGM

-92 HAQKICKIIKMAT
+92 HAKKICKIIEMALEV
-105 DANAPLIGVF
+105 NAPVIGVF

-132 GEVISALL
+132 GEVISSLAF
-140 YCNDS
+140 S
-145 IPTVAVISGP
+145 KGMIPTIAVVAGP
-155 CGGAGAVAASLFNTI
+155 CGGAGAVAASLCDVI
-170 IVAEKTGSLYVVPSS
+170 IVAEKTGSLYMVPSS

-193 KPEKLA
+193 KPEKLT

-207 AKDDAAACL
+207 AKDDASACL
-216 AARDLCKYFTPE
+216 AARELCKYFAPE
-228 MITTDDGNRA
+228 MITSDDGNRV
-238 FDSSVFENPKYDV
+238 FDASVFENPKYDV
-251 HAVIENL
+251 HSVIGSL
-258 FDADS
+258 FDAGS

-283 GRVCGIVANNP
+283 GRVCGVIANNP

-307 KAIKLIKIC
+307 KAVKLIKLC
-316 RTLDAPVITL
+316 RTIDVPVVTL

-338 EIGGMAKKLAELA
+338 EIGGVAGKLAELA
-351 EAYQVCYSSR
+351 MAYSASARKV
-361 RITVITGEAY
+361 TVITGEAY

-409 EVYDESKVDEI
+409 EVYDESKVGEI

>member
-1 MAQSTQKLREVIN
+1 MAQNTKELREIIN
-14 ARRSEAS
+14 ARHSEAS

-30 TARARMDI
+30 TARARMDV

-45 AEVGAFIGGDSDEDF
+45 AEVGAFIGDGEEF
-60 CPVVTGYGSIDGL
+60 CPVVTGYGAVDGM

-92 HAQKICKIIKMAT
+92 HAKKICKIIEMALEV
-105 DANAPLIGVF
+105 NAPVIGVF

-132 GEVISALL
+132 GEVISSLAFSK
-140 YCNDS
+140 DM
-145 IPTVAVISGP
+145 IPTVAVVVGP
-155 CGGAGAVAASLFNTI
+155 CGGAGAVAASLCDVI
-170 IVAEKTGSLYVVPSS
+170 IVAEKTGSLYMVPSS

-207 AKDDAAACL
+207 AEDDTSACL
-216 AARDLCKYFTPE
+216 AARAICRYFTPE
-228 MITTDDGNRA
+228 MITSDDGNRA
-238 FDSSVFENPKYDV
+238 FDASVFENPKYDV
-251 HAVIENL
+251 HSVIGSL
-258 FDADS
+258 FDTGS

-283 GRVCGIVANNP
+283 GRVCGVIANNP

-307 KAIKLIKIC
+307 KAVKLIKLC
-316 RTLDAPVITL
+316 RTIDVPVVTL

-338 EIGGMAKKLAELA
+338 EIGGVAGKLAELA
-351 EAYQVCYSSR
+351 MAYSASARKV
-361 RITVITGEAY
+361 TVITGEAY

>member
-1 MAQSTQKLREVIN
+1 MAQSTQKLREIIN

-92 HAQKICKIIKMAT
+92 HAKKICKIIEMALEV
-105 DANAPLIGVF
+105 NAPVIGVF

-132 GEVISALL
+132 GEVISSLAF
-140 YCNDS
+140 S
-145 IPTVAVISGP
+145 KGMIPTIAVVAGP
-155 CGGAGAVAASLFNTI
+155 CGGAGAVAASLCDVI
-170 IVAEKTGSLYVVPSS
+170 IVAEKTGSLYMVPSS

-251 HAVIENL
+251 HSVIENL
-258 FDADS
+258 FDAGS

-283 GRVCGIVANNP
+283 GRVCGVIANNP

-307 KAIKLIKIC
+307 KAVKLIKLC
-316 RTLDAPVITL
+316 RTIDVPVVTL

-338 EIGGMAKKLAELA
+338 EIGGVAGKLAELA
-351 EAYQVCYSSR
+351 MAYSASARKV
-361 RITVITGEAY
+361 TVITGEAY

>member
-1 MAQSTQKLREVIN
+1 MAQSTQKLREIIN

-92 HAQKICKIIKMAT
+92 HAKKICKIIEMALEV
-105 DANAPLIGVF
+105 NAPVIGVF

-132 GEVISALL
+132 GEVISSLAF
-140 YCNDS
+140 S
-145 IPTVAVISGP
+145 KGMIPTIAVVAGP
-155 CGGAGAVAASLFNTI
+155 CGGAGAVAASLCDVI
-170 IVAEKTGSLYVVPSS
+170 IVAEKTGSLYMVPSS

-207 AKDDAAACL
+207 AKDDASACL

-251 HAVIENL
+251 HSVIENL
-258 FDADS
+258 FDAGS

-283 GRVCGIVANNP
+283 GRVCGVIANNP

-307 KAIKLIKIC
+307 KAVKLIKLC
-316 RTLDAPVITL
+316 RTIDVPVVTL

-338 EIGGMAKKLAELA
+338 EIGGVAGKLAELA
-351 EAYQVCYSSR
+351 MAYSASARKV
-361 RITVITGEAY
+361 TVITGEAY

-409 EVYDESKVDEI
+409 EDYDESQVDEI

-443 IEASELRARVASALE
+443 IEASELRARVASVLE

>member
-1 MAQSTQKLREVIN
+1 MAQNTKELREIIN
-14 ARRSEAS
+14 ARHSEAS
-21 AELEKAGKL
+21 VELEKAGKL
-30 TARARMDI
+30 TARARMDV

-45 AEVGAFIGGDSDEDF
+45 AEVGAFIGDGEEF
-60 CPVVTGYGSIDGL
+60 CPVVTGYGAVDGM

-92 HAQKICKIIKMAT
+92 HAKKICKIIEMALEV
-105 DANAPLIGVF
+105 NAPVIGVF

-132 GEVISALL
+132 GEVISSLAF
-140 YCNDS
+140 S
-145 IPTVAVISGP
+145 KGMIPTVAVVAGP
-155 CGGAGAVAASLFNTI
+155 CGGAGAVAASLCDVI
-170 IVAEKTGSLYVVPSS
+170 IVAEKTGSLYMVPSS

-207 AKDDAAACL
+207 AEDDASACL
-216 AARDLCKYFTPE
+216 AARAICRYFTPE
-228 MITTDDGNRA
+228 MITSDDGNRA
-238 FDSSVFENPKYDV
+238 FDASVFENPKYDV
-251 HAVIENL
+251 HSVIGSL
-258 FDADS
+258 FDAGS

-283 GRVCGIVANNP
+283 GRVCGVVANNP

-307 KAIKLIKIC
+307 KAVKLIKLC
-316 RTLDAPVITL
+316 RTIDVPVVTL
-326 VDGVGVGTTDKI
+326 VDGVGVGTTDKM
-338 EIGGMAKKLAELA
+338 EIGGVAGKLAELA
-351 EAYQVCYSSR
+351 MAYSASARKV
-361 RITVITGEAY
+361 TVITGEAY

>member
-1 MAQSTQKLREVIN
+1 MAQTTKELREIIN
-14 ARRSEAS
+14 ARHSEAS

-30 TARARMDI
+30 TARARMDV

-45 AEVGAFIGGDSDEDF
+45 AEVGAFIGDGEEF
-60 CPVVTGYGSIDGL
+60 CPVVTGYGAVDGM

-92 HAQKICKIIKMAT
+92 HAKKICKIIEMALEV
-105 DANAPLIGVF
+105 NAPVIGVF

-132 GEVISALL
+132 GEVISSLAF
-140 YCNDS
+140 S
-145 IPTVAVISGP
+145 KGMIPTIAVIAGP
-155 CGGAGAVAASLFNTI
+155 CGGAGAVAASLCDVI
-170 IVAEKTGSLYVVPSS
+170 IVAEKTGSLYMVPSS

-207 AKDDAAACL
+207 AEDDVSACL
-216 AARDLCKYFTPE
+216 AARAICRYFTPE
-228 MITTDDGNRA
+228 MITSDDGNRA
-238 FDSSVFENPKYDV
+238 FDASVFENPKYDV
-251 HAVIENL
+251 HSVIGSL
-258 FDADS
+258 FDAGS

-283 GRVCGIVANNP
+283 GRVCGVIANNP

-307 KAIKLIKIC
+307 KAVKLIKLC
-316 RTLDAPVITL
+316 RTIDVPVVTL

-338 EIGGMAKKLAELA
+338 EIGGVAGKLAELA
-351 EAYQVCYSSR
+351 MAYSASARKV
-361 RITVITGEAY
+361 TVITGEAY

>member
-1 MAQSTQKLREVIN
+1 
-14 ARRSEAS
+14 
-21 AELEKAGKL
+21 
-30 TARARMDI
+30 MDI

-92 HAQKICKIIKMAT
+92 HAKKICKIIEMALEV
-105 DANAPLIGVF
+105 NAPVIGVF

-132 GEVISALL
+132 GEVISSLAF
-140 YCNDS
+140 S
-145 IPTVAVISGP
+145 KGMIPTIAVVAGP
-155 CGGAGAVAASLFNTI
+155 CGGAGAVAASLCDVI
-170 IVAEKTGSLYVVPSS
+170 IVAEKTGSLYMVPSS

-251 HAVIENL
+251 HSVIGSL
-258 FDADS
+258 FDAGS
-263 FTELFAKRAPQMTVG
+263 FAELFAKRAPQMTVG

-283 GRVCGIVANNP
+283 GRVCGVIANNP

-307 KAIKLIKIC
+307 KAVKLIKLC
-316 RTLDAPVITL
+316 RTIDVPVVTL

-338 EIGGMAKKLAELA
+338 EIGGVAGKLAELA
-351 EAYQVCYSSR
+351 MAYSASARKV
-361 RITVITGEAY
+361 TVITGEAY

-383 GADFVLALD
+383 GAGFVLALD

-443 IEASELRARVASALE
+443 IEASELRARVASVLE